1 MNSTFIIAT
10 LVIGLLLA
18 GVLLIFIAYRTG
30 KTTDTTDR
38 LHEFVSYQSHTKTI
52 SKQSAPIQQQHFSE
66 LFLDRT
72 VVAGFK
78 KLFSYLGRFAPKQ
91 TIAETD
97 RKLSIIRNPGNLRAR
112 EFFAVR
118 LIFLILG
125 IVLAFLINLRNFG
138 QLGNLFSRSQAGIG
152 SVGQANP
159 QYANLMLLAG
169 VLLIILFFLLPSVWL
184 NAEVNKVKQKIERE
198 FPDALDLLSVCAD
211 AGLGFDQAMQRV
223 GEQMQNAIGAEFRRV
238 SSEMEVGVSRADA
251 LRNMSQRLDVSE
263 LSSFVTIIIQS
274 ETLGMRIADVLHS
287 QAEQFRIIRHFK
299 AKEIAYKLPAKM
311 IIPLALLI
319 LPALLIVILGPLIP
333 RILTLLS

>member
-1 MNSTFIIAT
+1 MSPTLIITT
-10 LVIGLLLA
+10 LIIGLLLA
-18 GVLLIFIAYRTG
+18 GILLIFIAYRTG
-30 KTTDTTDR
+30 KTTDTTER
-38 LHEFVSYQSHTKTI
+38 LHEFVSYQSRTTSSTK
-52 SKQSAPIQQQHFSE
+52 QAAPIQQQHFSE

-72 VVAGFK
+72 LMAGFK
-78 KLFSYLGRFAPKQ
+78 KLFAYLGRFAPKQ

-138 QLGNLFSRSQAGIG
+138 QLGSIFSRGQAGIG
-152 SVGQANP
+152 STVQTNP
-159 QYANLMLLAG
+159 QFANLMLLAG

-274 ETLGMRIADVLHS
+274 ETLGMRIAEVLHS

-299 AKEIAYKLPAKM
+299 AKEIAYRLPAKM